1 MNKPFLLLAGDYY
14 YPSFETGDWQGR
26 YATYE
31 EAESQINTTKDKD
44 KDEEY
49 FRIKDVIYD
58 WYKIVDLRVG
68 DE

>member
-1 MNKPFLLLAGDYY
+1 MNKPFLLLAGENH

-26 YATYE
+26 YKTYE
-31 EAESQINTTKDKD
+31 EAESQINTIE
-44 KDEEY
+44 DECGKY
-49 FRIKDVIYD
+49 FKIKDVVYD